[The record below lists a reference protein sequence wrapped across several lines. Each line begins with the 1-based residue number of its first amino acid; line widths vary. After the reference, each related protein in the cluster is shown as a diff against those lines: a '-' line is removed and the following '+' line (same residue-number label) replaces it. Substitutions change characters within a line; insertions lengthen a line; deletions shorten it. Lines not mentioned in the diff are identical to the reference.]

1 VSEVLERVEGRCGE
15 LVLRRRAGHLEVIL
29 NGAFLI
35 STENEASSR
44 AMITAGLEAV
54 ALPFPD
60 AASQADAGSQAT
72 PGLGAAPAESRR
84 LEVLIGGLGLGYAL
98 DEALASP
105 RVGLVTVVEYE
116 PTVVRWFEEHG
127 AERAARAVAARAAAA
142 RASGAGARTDSGR
155 SLARPEKGPVGAR
168 AAIVV
173 ADVADVLRDRPG
185 AFDLVCLDTDNG
197 PGWLVREANAVLYDE
212 AGVGLAHGA
221 LRRGGAAVFWST
233 QRYPEFEA
241 RLRAVFGGVTA
252 AGAHDVVAG
261 RRHDYV
267 MYVARRVD

>member
-1 VSEVLERVEGRCGE
+1 VPTEVLERVAGRSGE
-15 LVLRRRAGHLEVIL
+15 LVLRRRAGHLEVIV

-44 AMITAGLEAV
+44 AMVTAGLEAV
-54 ALPFPD
+54 ASPLSSRAFV
-60 AASQADAGSQAT
+60 
-72 PGLGAAPAESRR
+72 PGDVPAEGRR
-84 LEVLIGGLGLGYAL
+84 LDVLIGGLGLGYAL

-105 RVGLVTVVEYE
+105 LVGLVTVVEFE
-116 PTVVRWFEEHG
+116 STVVRWFETHG
-127 AERAARAVAARAAAA
+127 GGRAARAAAA
-142 RASGAGARTDSGR
+142 
-155 SLARPEKGPVGAR
+155 GAR

-173 ADVADVLRDRPG
+173 ADVAAVLRDRPG

-197 PGWLVREANAVLYDE
+197 PGWLVREANAGLYDE
-212 AGVGLAHGA
+212 AGIGLAHGA

-241 RLRAVFGGVTA
+241 RLQAVFGGVTA
-252 AGAHDVVAG
+252 AGAHDIVAG

-267 MYVARRVD
+267 MYVGRRVD

>member
-1 VSEVLERVEGRCGE
+1 VSEVLERVEGRSGE

-29 NGAFLI
+29 DGAFLI

-44 AMITAGLEAV
+44 ALVTVGLEAV
-54 ALPFPD
+54 GAGD
-60 AASQADAGSQAT
+60 GGARGEEDGRVAGSIAPAGT
-72 PGLGAAPAESRR
+72 RAEAGVTAEAGVRAAAPTSRGG

-105 RVGLVTVVEYE
+105 RVVDVTVVEYE
-116 PTVVRWFEEHG
+116 PAVVRWFELYG
-127 AERAARAVAARAAAA
+127 AARAAAA
-142 RASGAGARTDSGR
+142 QAAA
-155 SLARPEKGPVGAR
+155 AR

-173 ADVADVLRDRPG
+173 GDVADVLRSRRE
-185 AFDLVCLDTDNG
+185 ACDLVCLDTDNG
-197 PGWLVREANAVLYDE
+197 PGWLVREANAGLYDA
-212 AGVGLAHGA
+212 AGVALAHDA

-233 QRYPEFEA
+233 GRYPDFEA
-241 RLRAVFGGVTA
+241 RLRAAFGGVAA

>member
-1 VSEVLERVEGRCGE
+1 VSEVLERVEGRSGE

-29 NGAFLI
+29 DGAFLI

-44 AMITAGLEAV
+44 AMVTAGLEAV
-54 ALPFPD
+54 APSLPDPGP
-60 AASQADAGSQAT
+60 QAVPVSGAV
-72 PGLGAAPAESRR
+72 PGLGGARTAGRG
-84 LEVLIGGLGLGYAL
+84 LDVLIGGLGLGYAL

-105 RVGLVTVVEYE
+105 RVGRVTVAEYE

-127 AERAARAVAARAAAA
+127 AERAARAAA
-142 RASGAGARTDSGR
+142 GHG
-155 SLARPEKGPVGAR
+155 GAR
-168 AAIVV
+168 AAVVV

-197 PGWLVREANAVLYDE
+197 PGWLVREANAGLYDE

-233 QRYPEFEA
+233 QHYPEFEA

>member
-1 VSEVLERVEGRCGE
+1 MSELIERVAGRSGE

-44 AMITAGLEAV
+44 AMITAGLEVV
-54 ALPFPD
+54 ALPLPD
-60 AASQADAGSQAT
+60 SRSPAA
-72 PGLGAAPAESRR
+72 PGLGDARAEGRG
-84 LEVLIGGLGLGYAL
+84 LDVLIGGLGLGYAL
-98 DEALASP
+98 DEALANP

-127 AERAARAVAARAAAA
+127 AERAARAAADPARA
-142 RASGAGARTDSGR
+142 T
-155 SLARPEKGPVGAR
+155 V
-168 AAIVV
+168 VV
-173 ADVADVLRDRPG
+173 ADVADVLRDRAG

-197 PGWLVREANAVLYDE
+197 PGWLVREANAGLYDE
-212 AGVGLAHGA
+212 AGVRLAYGA
-221 LRRGGAAVFWST
+221 LRRGGAAVVWST
-233 QRYPEFEA
+233 QRYPEFET
-241 RLRAVFGGVTA
+241 RVRAVFGGVTA

>member
-1 VSEVLERVEGRCGE
+1 VSTQLLERVEGRSGE
-15 LVLRRRAGHLEVIL
+15 LALRRRAGHLEVIL

-44 AMITAGLEAV
+44 AMITAGLEVVDSPLPDPAPQAARGSDAV
-54 ALPFPD
+54 
-60 AASQADAGSQAT
+60 
-72 PGLGAAPAESRR
+72 PGLGDAETEGRG
-84 LEVLIGGLGLGYAL
+84 LDVLIGGLGLGYAL
-98 DEALASP
+98 DEALANP

-127 AERAARAVAARAAAA
+127 AERAARAAADRARA
-142 RASGAGARTDSGR
+142 T
-155 SLARPEKGPVGAR
+155 
-168 AAIVV
+168 VV
-173 ADVADVLRDRPG
+173 AADVADVLRDRAG

-197 PGWLVREANAVLYDE
+197 PGWLVREANAGLYDE
-212 AGVGLAHGA
+212 AGVRLAYDA
-221 LRRGGAAVFWST
+221 LRRGGAAVVWST

>member
-1 VSEVLERVEGRCGE
+1 VPSEVLERVEGRSGE

-44 AMITAGLEAV
+44 AMLTAGLEAV
-54 ALPFPD
+54 APPLPDPGPQAAPGSD
-60 AASQADAGSQAT
+60 AV
-72 PGLGAAPAESRR
+72 PGLGGAQTESRG
-84 LEVLIGGLGLGYAL
+84 LDVLIGGLGLGYAL

-105 RVGLVTVVEYE
+105 RVGLVTVAEYE
-116 PTVVRWFEEHG
+116 PTVVRWFEEHC
-127 AERAARAVAARAAAA
+127 AERAARAAAGRGGRAA
-142 RASGAGARTDSGR
+142 
-155 SLARPEKGPVGAR
+155 V
-168 AAIVV
+168 VV

-197 PGWLVREANAVLYDE
+197 PGWLVREANAGLYDE

-233 QRYPEFEA
+233 ERYPEFEA